1 MLSKEIIK
9 MKSTKT
15 FAKTL
20 SSFKKKKLLELSS
33 CEERGSTRRGG
44 RHARGQG
51 SLGDRFM
58 T

>member
-15 FAKTL
+15 YAKTL
-20 SSFKKKKLLELSS
+20 SSFKKKKLVELSS
-33 CEERGSTRRGG
+33 CEERGSTRRGK
-44 RHARGQG
+44 RRAQGQG
-51 SLGDRFM
+51 YLADCSM